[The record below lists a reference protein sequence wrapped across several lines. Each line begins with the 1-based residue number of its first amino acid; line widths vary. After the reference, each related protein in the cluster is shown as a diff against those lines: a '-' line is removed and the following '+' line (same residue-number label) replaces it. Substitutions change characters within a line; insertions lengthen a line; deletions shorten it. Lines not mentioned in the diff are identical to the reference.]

1 MANRSTHL
9 HSAPAHSGA
18 APSGATHSGKAISSL
33 RVEAYEHGGIV
44 VTSTAVN
51 ADGWIDPVVSA
62 AGDDT
67 SPALEWSGVM
77 AADSYVLIVEDPDA
91 PRDEPMIHWV
101 MWDIPGTATSLPANI
116 GDKAH
121 PEAAAGATQ
130 GLNGKGGHGWTGM
143 APPNAHGV
151 HHYHFQL
158 FALSKSLG
166 FRPDTSLEQLVETL
180 KGVTIAKGELV
191 GLFENPDLPAG
202 S

>member
-1 MANRSTHL
+1 MANRNTHL
-9 HSAPAHSGA
+9 HSLPAHSDF
-18 APSGATHSGKAISSL
+18 APSSQLHSGKAISGL
-33 RVEAYEHGGIV
+33 RVEPYEHGGIV

-51 ADGWIDPVVSA
+51 TDGWIDPVVSA
-62 AGDDT
+62 AGDNT
-67 SPALEWSGVM
+67 SPPLEWSGVM

-101 MWDIPGTATSLPANI
+101 MWDIPGTATSLPANL
-116 GDKAH
+116 GDKVH
-121 PEAAAGATQ
+121 PEAMTGATQ

-143 APPNAHGV
+143 APPEAHGV

-166 FRPDTSLEQLVETL
+166 LRPDTSLEHLVEAL
-180 KGVTIAKGELV
+180 KGTTIAKGELV
-191 GLFENPDLPAG
+191 GLFETPDLPAG